1 VLATGR
7 EQRNIWLHWC
17 NLNSGDAPLRVIL
30 DTSVLVAAARSRNGA
45 SYQLLSML
53 PSRDFEFALTVA
65 LYTEWQA
72 VLTRP
77 EHMPPGTT
85 VDATQGFLRY
95 LASLAHL
102 QDVHFLWRPFLRDPD
117 DDMVLE
123 CAVASGSQFIVTH
136 NVKDFR
142 RIEVLKVQAI
152 KPADFLN
159 LLRGKS

>member
-1 VLATGR
+1 
-7 EQRNIWLHWC
+7 
-17 NLNSGDAPLRVIL
+17 LRIIL

-45 SYQLLSML
+45 SFQLLSML
-53 PSRDFEFALTVA
+53 PSHDFEIALTVA

-77 EHMPPGTT
+77 EHLPPGVTA
-85 VDATQGFLRY
+85 DAALAFLRY
-95 LASLAHL
+95 LASVAHL

-136 NVKDFR
+136 NVRDFR
-142 RIEVLKVQAI
+142 HAQELKVQAI
-152 KPADFLN
+152 KPAEFLN
-159 LLRGKS
+159 LLRSPP

>member
-1 VLATGR
+1 MLFLAKRVAFGYTS
-7 EQRNIWLHWC
+7 ETKFNI
-17 NLNSGDAPLRVIL
+17 SSTVRIVL
-30 DTSVLVAAARSRNGA
+30 DTSVLFAAARSRNGA
-45 SYQLLSML
+45 SFQLVSML
-53 PSRDFEFALTVA
+53 PTPRFDFALTIA

-77 EHMPPGTT
+77 EHMPPGVT
-85 VDATQGFLRY
+85 VAAALGYLRY

-123 CAVASGSQFIVTH
+123 CAITSGSQYIVTH

-142 RIEVLKVQAI
+142 RASELKVQAI
-152 KPADFLN
+152 KPADFLT
-159 LLRGKS
+159 LLRNKP

>member
-1 VLATGR
+1 MR
-7 EQRNIWLHWC
+7 I
-17 NLNSGDAPLRVIL
+17 IL

-45 SYQLLSML
+45 SFQLLSML
-53 PSRDFEFALTVA
+53 PSHDFEIALTVT

-77 EHMPPGTT
+77 EHLPPGVTADT
-85 VDATQGFLRY
+85 ALVFLRY
-95 LASLAHL
+95 LASVAHL

-136 NVKDFR
+136 NVRDFR
-142 RIEVLKVQAI
+142 RATELKVQAI
-152 KPADFLN
+152 KPAEFLN
-159 LLRGKS
+159 LLRSQP

>member
-1 VLATGR
+1 MRIV
-7 EQRNIWLHWC
+7 
-17 NLNSGDAPLRVIL
+17 L

-45 SYQLLSML
+45 SFQFVSML
-53 PSRDFEFALTVA
+53 PTPRFELALTIA

-77 EHMPPGTT
+77 EHMPPGVT
-85 VDATQGFLRY
+85 VAATLGYLRY

-123 CAVASGSQFIVTH
+123 CALASGSRYIVTH

-142 RIEVLKVQAI
+142 RAPELKVQAI
-152 KPADFLN
+152 TPADFLK
-159 LLRGKS
+159 LLRKLP